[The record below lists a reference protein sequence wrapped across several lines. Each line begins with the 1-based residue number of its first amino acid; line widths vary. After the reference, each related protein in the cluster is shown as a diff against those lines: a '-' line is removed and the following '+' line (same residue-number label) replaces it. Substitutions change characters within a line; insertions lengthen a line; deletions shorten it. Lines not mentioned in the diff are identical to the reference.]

1 MEIKQSF
8 LKLLHRIYRK
18 SEFIAEFIE
27 AVESLFTKIQ
37 TVIQRLEFLLHFN
50 RLDEKGCEWWEH
62 LLDISN
68 IAATLSDRRANIRA
82 KFIICIHNDIDL
94 LQKAC
99 DSWKKGEVEAD
110 FVNGKICIQ
119 FVGDYGVPSDLDSLK
134 NSIENI
140 KPAHLPITW
149 LYRYLLK
156 KEIHNVLT
164 KTQMQTYKKQQFC
177 NCKVKE

>member
-1 MEIKQSF
+1 MEIKESF

-37 TVIQRLEFLLHFN
+37 IVIQRLEFLLHFN
-50 RLDEKGCEWWEH
+50 RLDEQGCEWWEH

-68 IAATLSDRRANIRA
+68 VAATLSDRRANIRA
-82 KFIICIHNDIDL
+82 KFIICVHNDIVL

-99 DSWKKGEVEAD
+99 DSWKNGEVEVG
-110 FVNGKICIQ
+110 FKGGKIQIQ
-119 FVGDYGVPSDLDSLK
+119 FVGSFGVPSDLDSLK
-134 NSIENI
+134 KTIGEI
-140 KPAHLPITW
+140 KPAHLPIEW

-156 KEIHNVLT
+156 KEIHHVLT
-164 KTQMQTYKKQQFC
+164 KAQMQQYKKNQYC
-177 NCKVKE
+177 NVKTKK